1 MPKKDDNFAEE
12 TFNSI
17 NNDLD
22 GIRAQTSTH
31 LLSTPLSTGAAFVRK
46 TIHDLK
52 KLIKIEK
59 KIFLF

>member
-31 LLSTPLSTGAAFVRK
+31 LLSTPASGAAFVRK

-59 KIFLF
+59 KFFIF